1 MIMEYD
7 VFSAFISEKGMGVM
21 RKEKKGSVYNS
32 GHLNPFL
39 PLNIYIPDVEPKVF
53 GDRVYLYGSKDLFGG
68 EYCCYKYHVYSAPV
82 DNLREWTDHGP
93 VLASRNDYLEEGI
106 EASIPWSDGL
116 LWAPDVIE
124 WKGKFYLYF
133 CQSDGTEGVAESDVP
148 YGPFV
153 NPRQITMD
161 GEPIKGID
169 PSVLEHNGAVY
180 YTWGQGHCHMAKL
193 NDDMC
198 SLDSGTY
205 AEAIV
210 SSEPGEQGF
219 HEGSSLR
226 KIGDW
231 FCMVYASEY
240 KHEFPNRGSAPTK
253 LDYAVSKD
261 IYGPYERR
269 GTIINNFGIDPQSW
283 NNHGSIL
290 KIKDQWY
297 VCYHGSSNNCK
308 YTRRARIAKINVDE
322 VNGYIE
328 EAEMTSVGFGDV
340 INPLDGF
347 EVAHGYKVT
356 GGAYFT
362 QTDEDFPL
370 VNITDGCSV
379 SYRYLDFSE
388 KDDWKLYLNADCLE
402 KGEILVYL
410 NETEVVRIPIEKGM
424 RDRESRLDLA
434 EYCVTNIAR
443 ADLRL
448 EFVGETGKQLL
459 ELKEIRFS

>member
-1 MIMEYD
+1 
-7 VFSAFISEKGMGVM
+7 M
-21 RKEKKGSVYNS
+21 REEKKGNVYQT

-68 EYCCYKYHVYSAPV
+68 EYCCYKYHVYSASV
-82 DNLREWTDHGP
+82 ENLQEWTDHGP
-93 VLASRNDYLEEGI
+93 VLASRNDYQEEGI
-106 EASIPWSDGL
+106 AATIPWSEGL
-116 LWAPDVIE
+116 LWAPDVIC
-124 WKGKFYLYF
+124 WKGKYYLYF

-153 NPRQITMD
+153 NPRQITMA

-169 PSVLEHNGAVY
+169 PSVLEYNGEVY

-193 NDDMC
+193 KEDMC
-198 SLDSGTY
+198 SLDESTY

-210 SSEPGEQGF
+210 SSEPGHHGF

-231 FCMVYASEY
+231 FCMVYASEF
-240 KHEFPNRGSAPTK
+240 KAEFPNRGSKPTK
-253 LDYAVSKD
+253 LDYAVSKE

-269 GTIINNFGIDPQSW
+269 GTIIDNTGIDPQSW

-322 VNGYIE
+322 ANGYIE
-328 EAEMTSVGFGDV
+328 QAQMTSVGFGDV
-340 INPLDGF
+340 LDPLAGF
-347 EVAHGYKVT
+347 EVAHGYLVT

-362 QTDEDFPL
+362 QTDEAFPL
-370 VNITDGCSV
+370 VNVTDGCSV
-379 SYRYLDFSE
+379 SYRYLDFSRE
-388 KDDWKLYLNADCLE
+388 GEWRLKLTGKFLAEGEVVAYINDREVLRITFDKD
-402 KGEILVYL
+402 
-410 NETEVVRIPIEKGM
+410 ETELLGVLK
-424 RDRESRLDLA
+424 LA
-434 EYCVTNIAR
+434 ECSAEDR
-443 ADLRL
+443 AKADLRL
-448 EFVGETGKQLL
+448 EFLGNVSGELL
-459 ELKEIRFS
+459 ELNHISFQLEK

>member
-1 MIMEYD
+1 
-7 VFSAFISEKGMGVM
+7 
-21 RKEKKGSVYNS
+21 
-32 GHLNPFL
+32 
-39 PLNIYIPDVEPKVF
+39 
-53 GDRVYLYGSKDLFGG
+53 
-68 EYCCYKYHVYSAPV
+68 
-82 DNLREWTDHGP
+82 
-93 VLASRNDYLEEGI
+93 
-106 EASIPWSDGL
+106 
-116 LWAPDVIE
+116 
-124 WKGKFYLYF
+124 
-133 CQSDGTEGVAESDVP
+133 
-148 YGPFV
+148 
-153 NPRQITMD
+153 MD

-198 SLDSGTY
+198 SLDVGTY

-240 KHEFPNRGSAPTK
+240 KPEFPNRGSAPTK

-308 YTRRARIAKINVDE
+308 YTRRARIAKIHVDE

-340 INPLDGF
+340 INPLEGFDVAAGITNCGSKELFVNLLGDFYKLIDQKSTKIEKCLADGMLRDYTI
-347 EVAHGYKVT
+347 EVHALKNT
-356 GGAYFT
+356 ARMIGAL
-362 QTDEDFPL
+362 EL
-370 VNITDGCSV
+370 
-379 SYRYLDFSE
+379 SE
-388 KDDWKLYLNADCLE
+388 KFYRLEQLGNANEQEILE
-402 KGEILVYL
+402 KETPDVLELYRSYKPVLEPYGRMQEQDKQEVSADEMIHSLEALRDAVDSFDLDGADAAMHAIEGYAFPENLVTKVEELDAYVADVAMEEILNL
-410 NETEVVRIPIEKGM
+410 TEELI
-424 RDRESRLDLA
+424 S
-434 EYCVTNIAR
+434 
-443 ADLRL
+443 
-448 EFVGETGKQLL
+448 
-459 ELKEIRFS
+459 ELKKLQ